1 MTFDAN
7 DAGADIDGI
16 RRGFVPGGQ
25 IDAAASSFAV
35 TAGEDAA

>member
-7 DAGADIDGI
+7 DAAADSDGI
-16 RRGFVPGGQ
+16 CRELLPADRFRDVAP
-25 IDAAASSFAV
+25 SFAV